1 MLGII
6 ATFKIKD
13 GKQKEFEH
21 VFLGLAAEVRTKEPG
36 NKLYQLCKSNKDDCT
51 YRLMELYDSQE
62 ALEAHRNTKHIQA
75 TFPLLAALFADKP
88 EVEILDALTP

>member
-13 GKQKEFEH
+13 GKQQEFER
-21 VFLGLAAEVRTKEPG
+21 VFLGLAADVRANEPG
-36 NKLYQLCKSNKDDCT
+36 NKLYQLCKSNKDDST

-75 TFPLLAALFADKP
+75 TFPILASLFAEKP
-88 EVEILDALTP
+88 DVEILDALTP